1 MSVVLDS
8 IARTKFNQYKADIA
22 RINSVESVVESFA
35 VQPVPEQKI
44 IQAYQDSDDF
54 LKRINIFPVLN
65 QQGQKIGMNVGTSIA
80 STTDTRVQPRR
91 PTAVGSLEHLDEYLC
106 TQTNYDVAYYWSLLN
121 AWRHHPDFKSR
132 LASMVTRAVAL
143 DKITIGFNGVFRSPT
158 SDRQQYPLLQD
169 VKRGWLQR
177 IREVAPEQVYSG
189 NTADGS
195 GGFKIT
201 VGSTGE
207 FKTLDGLVENAIDT
221 FIAPQHQNSKD
232 LVAIV
237 GRGIVSEKY
246 LPMLDS
252 IQDPT
257 EQIAARAIYANRILG
272 TLPTVTPP
280 QFPENTILI
289 TSLDNLS
296 IYMQSGTMVRS
307 IVTQPEWDRDV
318 DFQSV
323 NEDFVVEDYT
333 KAVLLQNIEVA

>member
-1 MSVVLDS
+1 MSVILDPV
-8 IARTKFNQYKADIA
+8 ARSKFNQYKADIA

-91 PTAVGSLEHLDEYLC
+91 PTAVGSLENLDEYLC
-106 TQTNYDVAYYWSLLN
+106 TQTNYDVAYYWGLIN

-132 LASMVTRAVAL
+132 LAMMVTRAVAL

-158 SDRQQYPLLQD
+158 SDRNNNPLLQD

-177 IREVAPEQVYSG
+177 IRDVAPEQAYSG
-189 NTADGS
+189 TTSSGS
-195 GGFKIT
+195 DFKIT

-207 FKTLDGLVENAIDT
+207 FKTLDGLIENAIDT

>member
-1 MSVVLDS
+1 MSVILDPV
-8 IARTKFNQYKADIA
+8 ARSKFNQYKADIA

-80 STTDTRVQPRR
+80 STTDTRVQPRH
-91 PTAVGSLEHLDEYLC
+91 PTAVGSLDNLDEYLC
-106 TQTNYDVAYYWSLLN
+106 TQTNYDVAYYWGLIN

-132 LASMVTRAVAL
+132 LAMMVTRAVAL

-158 SDRQQYPLLQD
+158 SDRNNNPLLQD

-177 IREVAPEQVYSG
+177 IREVAPEQAYSG
-189 NTADGS
+189 TTSS
-195 GGFKIT
+195 GGDFKIT

-207 FKTLDGLVENAIDT
+207 FKTLDGLIENAIDT